1 MAKYTRMILSPFAI
15 LQLRKYYH
23 WFVMSMLLNI
33 PAWTKGRRGALA
45 IYSANYAGF
54 SNISKWA
61 ISADTVSANKNW
73 SIEMVLLT

>member
-1 MAKYTRMILSPFAI
+1 
-15 LQLRKYYH
+15 
-23 WFVMSMLLNI
+23 MLLNI

-73 SIEMVLLT
+73 FIEMVLLT